1 LGLLKLLLGFDKSD
15 YKRLLSKIEELKE
28 ENKNL
33 KSRVK
38 SLEEHVSRLEGEI
51 LSARRAVSSV
61 IEEVE
66 YIKQQLEEQLAEEED
81 EEPIEDDIANQ
92 EELEDQVLSLI
103 MQGITSPT
111 DLLEKTGLSKHKL
124 YDILKRLTEKGIV
137 EKKREGRRVHYKPV
151 APPPTP
157 PA

>member
-66 YIKQQLEEQLAEEED
+66 YIKQQLEEQLPEEED
-81 EEPIEDDIANQ
+81 EEPVEDDIANQ